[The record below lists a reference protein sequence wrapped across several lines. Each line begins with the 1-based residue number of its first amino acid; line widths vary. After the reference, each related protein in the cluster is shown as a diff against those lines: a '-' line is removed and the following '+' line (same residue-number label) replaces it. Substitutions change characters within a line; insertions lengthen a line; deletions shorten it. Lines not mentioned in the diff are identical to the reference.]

1 MIWVIIICC
10 GLATFAA
17 RFLPLSGILP
27 AELPKP
33 AQQAMKFVPVAV
45 LVPIILSSIF
55 VSTDSQIELVG
66 NMRIYAALIA
76 GVVAVKTRNVIFTI
90 ITGLVCLWAL
100 EFLF

>member
-1 MIWVIIICC
+1 MICC
-10 GLATFAA
+10 GLTTFAA

-33 AQQAMKFVPVAV
+33 VRRAMQFVPVSV
-45 LVPIILSSIF
+45 LMPIILSGIF
-55 VSTDSQIELVG
+55 VTADQQVQFDG

-76 GVVAVKTRNVIFTI
+76 GIVAITTRNVIATI
-90 ITGLVCLWAL
+90 ITGLLCLWGL

>member
-33 AQQAMKFVPVAV
+33 VQRAMKFVPVSV
-45 LVPIILSSIF
+45 LMPIILSGIF
-55 VSTDSQIELVG
+55 VSSEGQIELID
-66 NMRIYAALIA
+66 NMRIYAALLA
-76 GVVAVKTRNVIFTI
+76 AAVAIVTKNVILTI
-90 ITGLVCLWAL
+90 ITGLSCLWAL
-100 EFLF
+100 EFLL